1 MELIEKTNG
10 QKEKNDKKRESGK
23 KPSRKMN
30 DTCISRIYA
39 TTSEQHGRVNVV
51 YIPAHTNHSLTI
63 EDQAKHIPLPLS
75 TRAEIATKLQQGI
88 SVDRIMEGT

>member
-1 MELIEKTNG
+1 
-10 QKEKNDKKRESGK
+10 
-23 KPSRKMN
+23 MN

-63 EDQAKHIPLPLS
+63 EEEAKHIPLPLT

-88 SVDRIMEGT
+88 SVDRIMEGTKSGHSPRVKSPSIHWHNFQTQCMISLN